1 MPKIAAALKAT
12 QVAALT
18 EPGLHSVGGTPGL
31 ALQVTSTGAR
41 SWILRVNVAGRRRD
55 MGLGGYP
62 EVSLAHARLQAR
74 SAREVIRGGGDPI
87 SQKRAER
94 HALALKRS
102 TALTFEQCAS
112 RYINDNKAGWK
123 NAKHVQQWTNTLTQY
138 AYPVMGKLPVSD
150 IDLPHVLAVLQPI
163 WHTRTE
169 TATRLRSRIELVLAW
184 ATVRKYR
191 SGENPARWRG
201 HLDKVLPRPTKVAQV
216 EHHAALAIDDIPG
229 FMQILR
235 EQPGIGARALE
246 FVVLTASRSGE
257 VRGARW
263 PEIDLDKR
271 VWTVPADRMKAGKE
285 HRVPL
290 SGAAIALLTTLPGPE
305 HDSLVFPGLQRLP
318 NGQAKTLSDM
328 TLTALLR
335 RMKVPATAHGMRS
348 TFRDW
353 AGERTAHAR
362 EVIEHALAHL
372 LKDKAEASYA
382 RGDLFDKRRKVM
394 ADWAEFLVRH

>member
-12 QVAALT
+12 QVATLT
-18 EPGLHSVGGTPGL
+18 EPGLHSVGGMPGL
-31 ALQVTSTGAR
+31 ALQVAPSGAR
-41 SWILRVNVAGRRRD
+41 SWILRVKVAGRRRD

-62 EVSLAHARLQAR
+62 EVSLAQARLQAR
-74 SAREVIRGGGDPI
+74 HAREVIRGGGDPI
-87 SQKRAER
+87 EQKQAER
-94 HALALKRS
+94 KALALKRS
-102 TALTFEQCAS
+102 NALTFEQCAS
-112 RYINDNKAGWK
+112 RYIDDNKSGWK

-150 IDLPHVLAVLQPI
+150 IDLPQVLAVLQPI
-163 WHTRTE
+163 WQTRTE

-201 HLDKVLPRPTKVAQV
+201 HLDKLLPRPTKVAQV
-216 EHHAALAIDDIPG
+216 EHHAALAVDDVPA
-229 FMQILR
+229 FMRTLR
-235 EQPGIGARALE
+235 TQPGIGARALE
-246 FVVLTASRSGE
+246 FVVLTAARSGE

-263 PEIDLDKR
+263 SEIDLDKQ

-290 SGAAIALLTTLPGPE
+290 SEAAILLLKSLPGPD
-305 HDSLVFPGLQRLP
+305 HDILVFPGLQRLP

-328 TLTALLR
+328 ALTALLR
-335 RMKVPATAHGMRS
+335 RMKVAATAHGMRS

-353 AGERTAHAR
+353 AGERTTHAR

-382 RGDLFDKRRKVM
+382 RGDLFDKRRRLM
-394 ADWAEFLVRH
+394 EDWALFLAAN